1 MDSFHFLNSG
11 VSEGELPQPKRDPY
25 PGWRQQDAPD
35 LAVIPEQEA
44 KFAAQYTA
52 PRFTRPANAFLLRAG
67 LPVINPGGNEHR
79 ALGVNGTN
87 TGLLKI
93 PANLVHV
100 AGGRVPLNVSAP

>member
-1 MDSFHFLNSG
+1 MDSFHFLNSR

-35 LAVIPEQEA
+35 LAVRPEQETQ
-44 KFAAQYTA
+44 FSDQYMQ
-52 PRFTRPANAFLLRAG
+52 PRWTRPANAFLTRTG

-79 ALGVNGTN
+79 ALDVNGTN

-93 PANLVHV
+93 PAALVHV
-100 AGGRVPLNVSAP
+100 AGGRVPMNVAAP